1 MARGFPESIV
11 LEQNSIGVSTL
22 SAPPFRPICKI
33 TNIPMSQ
40 HCTLSGPSL
49 CTAKA
54 IRQYFQ
60 TGELPSPGT
69 VCQVDELPFHL
80 AGQER
85 SQILS
90 PGDTELMSALH
101 SLSEVRHLLGA

>member
-11 LEQNSIGVSTL
+11 LEQNSVGVSTL
-22 SAPPFRPICKI
+22 SVPQPICKM
-33 TNIPMSQ
+33 TNCSMSQ

-60 TGELPSPGT
+60 TGELPDPGT
-69 VCQVDELPFHL
+69 VCQVEELPFRL
-80 AGQER
+80 AGYER
-85 SQILS
+85 SQVMS

-101 SLSEVRHLLGA
+101 SLSEFRHLLGA